1 MIISTKD
8 LDDIKEWISGSLK
21 GIEMNDGWTA
31 RHQGRGVTR
40 DVDVSDSVKTDLCA
54 DAIVRCRPVDTL
66 QLQERSQTRKAVNV
80 GGVVGVGCWSTRAT
94 GTVVLE
100 SKIFLRIFEELRLTL
115 LEDL

>member
-1 MIISTKD
+1 M
-8 LDDIKEWISGSLK
+8 DIGVAEGYRD
-21 GIEMNDGWTA
+21 ERREDGKA
-31 RHQGRGVTR
+31 PRGGVTR

-66 QLQERSQTRKAVNV
+66 QLQERSQTRRAVNA